1 VTADVAVNDRP
12 GALSG
17 WPLQPLL
24 DAVGLTASRLSVT
37 LGLSGTAI
45 RIARQRGLTDAQA
58 DEWAIR
64 LGLHPLLVWGWA
76 WIEEAASAARRPA
89 HVRAAALLRDRVARG
104 ELRPGDRLPG
114 VHVLASQLGV
124 GSRTMVRALDEL
136 RAEGLVV
143 GGRGRGPRATVA
155 SIVPAAGAASCV
167 ACGRAIEA
175 GEEHYPH
182 RPYCKMASRG
192 WCDCNAAAH
201 PECCSTCAGGGSWT
215 V

>member
-1 VTADVAVNDRP
+1 MTAPDVAVNDRP
-12 GALSG
+12 DIPTG

-24 DAVGLTASRLSVT
+24 DASELTPSRLSLT
-37 LGLSGTAI
+37 LGLSGTTV
-45 RIARQRGLTDAQA
+45 RLARRRGLTDAQA
-58 DEWAIR
+58 DEWSIR

-76 WIEEAASAARRPA
+76 WIEEAASAGRRPA

-114 VHVLASQLGV
+114 VHALARELGV

-143 GGRGRGPRATVA
+143 GGLGRGRHATVA
-155 SIVPAAGAASCV
+155 STVPVAGAATCV
-167 ACGRAIEA
+167 ACGRGIEA

-182 RPYCKMASRG
+182 RPHCTMAARG
-192 WCDCNAAAH
+192 WCDCDEAAH
-201 PECCSTCAGGGSWT
+201 PECCPTGASGATA
-215 V
+215 

>member
-1 VTADVAVNDRP
+1 VVTATDVAVNDRP
-12 GALSG
+12 DVPTG

-24 DAVGLTASRLSVT
+24 DASGLTASRLSLT
-37 LGLSGTAI
+37 LGLSGTTV
-45 RIARQRGLTDAQA
+45 RLARRRGLTDAQA
-58 DEWAIR
+58 DEWSIR

-76 WIEEAASAARRPA
+76 WIEEANSAARRPA

-114 VHVLASQLGV
+114 VHALARQLGV

-143 GGRGRGPRATVA
+143 GGVGRGRHARVA
-155 SIVPAAGAASCV
+155 STVPTGATSCV
-167 ACGRAIEA
+167 ACGRVIEA

-182 RPYCKMASRG
+182 RPFCTMASHG
-192 WCDCNAAAH
+192 WCDCDEAAH
-201 PECCSTCAGGGSWT
+201 PECCPSCAGGGS
-215 V
+215 